1 MDLLWYEML
10 IKHLKG
16 AATLGHVLQFCY
28 VTPPGNVYLENII
41 PVWLQSLGIVP
52 VHTRS
57 I

>member
-41 PVWLQSLGIVP
+41 PVWLQSLGIV
-52 VHTRS
+52 HTRS